1 MSGKICVNVLV
12 DVPGVGNRP
21 YSYYLPAGTRPVKGL
36 MVSVPFGR
44 RKANGFI
51 MGEGLE
57 PQGVAVKDVSAVY
70 DRRFLPPSD
79 LVEFGEEVARYY
91 AVPVASVWGCL
102 WPPGVRPAKGEGPL
116 EETVAATPSNAP
128 GMYPAN
134 GKGPGEGLKRPGLEE
149 MNHEQV
155 TLEGTKPLIVRGTES
170 FRFDVFLEQIQ
181 NEVSRGRGVLFL
193 LPEVRAVQ
201 RVKDKIEP
209 LFGKILAEVHS
220 GMTEKRR
227 REEWLCLLRGEK
239 RLVLGTRLGV
249 FAPVKDLSL
258 IIVDVGEDDS
268 YKAEDHPRY
277 DARTVSVMRGRFQG
291 ARVIIGFSRLP
302 VTVRFALN
310 SGMYHLLKDEGPR
323 YPGEVQ
329 VIEARKYR
337 RKGKILSWKMVDAL
351 KDCFDRKGRAFIF
364 LNQRGYGRALFCEDC
379 GYVPVC
385 PRCSVALSFHS
396 VSRSMMCHVCG
407 HSASVPQTCPKCG
420 GYSLKPRGFGTERLE
435 EEFSRLFPE
444 VPVFRLDADTAKLEE
459 PETTAGRFFSTRP
472 ACLIGT
478 EMALGVAMALQ
489 SEPLELVAMPFAG
502 SRLGVPGFNVE
513 EDAFLTLSRLW
524 ALLDEK
530 TGVFVLQAFD
540 PSRRSIR
547 WIAERNEDLFYEE
560 EMEDRKALGYP
571 PFGVLARIEV
581 VGKGEGKVREKASY
595 LAEKLRSEALSLEQD
610 GVSGEGRVT
619 VLGPAPCLKE
629 RVRGAYRWHILLKGP
644 DRAKVTALA
653 SKAEEIF
660 WEIGSGTTIIV
671 DVDPVRLV

>member
-12 DVPGVGNRP
+12 DVPGIGNRP
-21 YSYYLPAGTRPVKGL
+21 YSYYLPPGTRPVKGL
-36 MVSVPFGR
+36 MVSVPFGPR
-44 RKANGFI
+44 MANGFI
-51 MGEGLE
+51 LGEGLE
-57 PQGVAVKDVSAVY
+57 PEGVAVKDISTLY
-70 DRRFLPPSD
+70 DRRYLPPAD

-102 WPPGVRPAKGEGPL
+102 WPPGVPRAKGEGPL
-116 EETVAATPSNAP
+116 EETVAPTRKSAP
-128 GMYPAN
+128 GVRPAN
-134 GKGPGEGLKRPGLEE
+134 GESPCEDLKRPELGE
-149 MNHEQV
+149 MNREQV
-155 TLEGTKPLIVRGTES
+155 TCEGTKPLIVRGTES

-181 NEVSRGRGVLFL
+181 NEVFRGRGVLFL
-193 LPEVRAVQ
+193 LPEVRAVR
-201 RVKDKIEP
+201 RVKDKIRP
-209 LFGKILAEVHS
+209 LFGETLAEVHS
-220 GMTEKRR
+220 GMTDKRR
-227 REEWLCLLRGEK
+227 REEWLRLLRGEK

-258 IIVDVGEDDS
+258 IIVDLEEDDS

-291 ARVIIGFSRLP
+291 ARVIIGVSRLP
-302 VTVRFALN
+302 VNSRFALN
-310 SGMYHLLKDEGPR
+310 SGTYDLLKDEGPR

-337 RKGKILSWKMVDAL
+337 RKGKILSWKMADAL

-364 LNQRGYGRALFCEDC
+364 LNQRGYGRALFCGDC

-396 VSRSMMCHVCG
+396 GSRSMVCHVCG
-407 HSASVPQTCPKCG
+407 HSTPVPETCPECG

-444 VPVFRLDADTAKLEE
+444 VPVFRVDADTARLEE
-459 PETTAGRFFSTRP
+459 PETTVGRFLSTRP

-478 EMALGVAMALQ
+478 EMAIGVATALQ
-489 SEPLELVAMPFAG
+489 SGPLELVAVPFAG
-502 SRLGVPGFNVE
+502 SRLGLPGFNVE
-513 EDAFLTLSRLW
+513 EDAYLTLSRLW
-524 ALLDEK
+524 DLLDEK

-540 PSRRSIR
+540 PLRRSIR
-547 WIAERNEDLFYEE
+547 WIAEKDEDLFYEE

-581 VGKGEGKVREKASY
+581 VGKGEGKVREKASG
-595 LAEKLRSEALSLEQD
+595 LAEKLRAEALSLEQD
-610 GVSGEGRVT
+610 EVSGEGRVT

-660 WEIGSGTTIIV
+660 WEIGSGTRITV